1 MSLEEEKKIRVAVID
16 YDKCQP
22 DKCNFLCERVCPVN
36 RMGKECIVVDDTTG
50 KPLIS
55 EELCTACGICPHKC
69 PFKAIS
75 IINLTATLGAPIHRY
90 GQNEFRLYRLL
101 SPKDSAIVGLIGR
114 NGIGKSTALKIL
126 SGQLNPNLGNFENEQ
141 GTIGETI
148 EHFRGKELQQFFE
161 NVKEGNLKVSY
172 KPQNIEKLSKITNGK
187 VSEILE
193 KVDERNKLK
202 EVAENLHIS
211 NILGRELSCLS
222 GGELQ
227 RVAIAASV
235 LRDAQLYAID
245 EPSSYLDVKE
255 RLGMAK
261 VLRELADEGRSVIVI
276 EHDLAVLDYLS
287 EYIHILFGKRG
298 VYGVIS
304 ATKTVRN
311 GLNEFLA
318 GEIKD
323 ENLRFRPF
331 ELKFQVTPPS
341 EPEKKAVIAKYP
353 FLEKGFD
360 GFSLSADGGD
370 LRESEVIGI
379 LGPNAIGK
387 TTFVKM
393 LAGAEK
399 PDNGKLDFSLKVS
412 YKPQYLKAEEG
423 ISVRELLARAKI
435 DNGIFKTE
443 IERRLHINELEDKMA
458 DELSGGELQKV
469 SVAIALARE
478 EYDLLLLDEPSAF
491 VDVEDRLAM
500 ANAIRSVVDKKAK
513 TAMVVD
519 HDILFQ
525 DYVSDRLMVFEGKP
539 GERGKALKPTGMRQG
554 MNRFLKG
561 MGVTY
566 RRDPDSGRP
575 RANKPNSVKDKEQK
589 KSGNYYY
596 TFT

>member
-1 MSLEEEKKIRVAVID
+1 MPLEEEKKIRVAVID

-22 DKCNFLCERVCPVN
+22 DKCNFLCERVCPIN
-36 RMGKECIVVDDTTG
+36 RMGKECIVTDAASG

-90 GQNEFRLYRLL
+90 GQNKFRLYRLL
-101 SPKDSAIVGLIGR
+101 APKPSAIVGIIGR

-126 SGQLNPNLGNFENEQ
+126 SGQLHPNLGNFEREQ

-148 EHFRGKELQQFFE
+148 GHFRGKELQQFFE
-161 NVKEGNLKVSY
+161 QVKEGALKVSY
-172 KPQNIEKLSKITNGK
+172 KPQNIEGL
-187 VSEILE
+187 SEIAKGRVLELLE
-193 KVDERNKLK
+193 KVDERKRLK
-202 EVAENLHIS
+202 AVVESLHIS
-211 NILGRELSCLS
+211 NILNRELSRLS

-227 RVAIAASV
+227 RVAIAAAV
-235 LRDAQLYAID
+235 LKDAQLYAID
-245 EPSSYLDVKE
+245 EPSSYLDVRE

-261 VLRELADEGRSVIVI
+261 VMRELADEGRSVIVI

-311 GLNEFLA
+311 GINEFLA
-318 GEIKD
+318 GEIRD
-323 ENLRFRPF
+323 ENLRFRQF
-331 ELKFQVTPPS
+331 ELKFQVAPPS
-341 EPEKKAVIAKYP
+341 ETKKKGVIAKYP
-353 FLEKGFD
+353 ALEKSFG
-360 GFSLSADGGD
+360 GFSLNAEGGD

-379 LGPNAIGK
+379 LGPNATGK

-393 LAGAEK
+393 LAGVEK
-399 PDNGKLDFSLKVS
+399 PDKGELDFSLAVS

-423 ISVRELLARAKI
+423 IAVGELLSQAKI
-435 DNGIFKTE
+435 DRDIFKTE

-458 DELSGGELQKV
+458 NELSGGELQKV

-478 EYDLLLLDEPSAF
+478 KYDLLLLDEPSAF

-500 ANAIRSVVDKKAK
+500 ANAIRSVVDKRAK

-525 DYVSDRLMVFEGKP
+525 DYVSDRLMVFEGGP
-539 GERGKALKPTGMRQG
+539 GEKGKALKPMGMQQG

-596 TFT
+596 SFA